1 MKFKTDDLR
10 IQGIT
15 EVVPP
20 QDLHAEIPVSEQA
33 SQIIHETRLAIHN
46 ILHGKDD
53 RLLVIIGPCSIHDP
67 KAARDYATRLKEVR
81 DQLSDNLLVV
91 MRVYFE
97 KPRTTVGWK
106 GLINDPDLDNSF
118 KINKG
123 LRLARSLLVD
133 LNDMGVPAASEYLDL
148 ITPQYLADLISWGA
162 IGARTTESQVHR
174 ELASG
179 LSCPVGFKNGT
190 DGSLKIAID
199 AVNAASRPHTFLS
212 LTKAGHSA
220 IFATAGNE
228 DCHVILRGG
237 KTPNYDADSVSAA
250 AKELETAGLP
260 AHIMIDLSHAN
271 SQKKYEKQ
279 LEVGKSVARQ
289 IANGD
294 QRIIG
299 VMIESHLV
307 AGRQDVDSGKDL
319 IYGQSITDACIG
331 WQDSVPLLESLADA
345 VRKRRK
351 HHPAAPTEPE
361 EVE

>member
-1 MKFKTDDLR
+1 MKYKTDDLR

-20 QDLHAEIPVSEQA
+20 KDLDAEIPVSETA
-33 SQIIHETRLAIHN
+33 SGIIHQTRLEIHN

-67 KAARDYATRLKEVR
+67 EAARDYASRLKEVR
-81 DQLSDNLLVV
+81 DKLADDLLVV

-123 LRLARSLLVD
+123 LRLARNLLVD

-212 LTKAGHSA
+212 LTKSGHSA
-220 IFATAGNE
+220 IFATAGND

-237 KTPNYDADSVSAA
+237 KSPNYDADSINKA
-250 AKELETAGLP
+250 AKELEAAGLP
-260 AHIMIDLSHAN
+260 ARIMVDLSHAN

-279 LEVGKSVARQ
+279 LDVGKNVAAQ
-289 IANGD
+289 IAAGD

-299 VMIESHLV
+299 IMIESHLV
-307 AGRQDVDSGKDL
+307 AGRQDVDGGKDL
-319 IYGQSITDACIG
+319 IYGQSITDACIS
-331 WQDSVPLLESLADA
+331 WQDSVPLLESLAEA
-345 VRKRRK
+345 VRSRRI
-351 HHPAAPTEPE
+351 HHPVKSDESE
-361 EVE
+361 NVE